1 MGWLSDKLFGK
12 KKSIDMDKIENYMKQ
27 SQGLLDNYNSG
38 MLSAYGGAASG
49 LISQGGDMRQ
59 AASRGYGNMLGMIPE
74 LSEGGRAMQG
84 MGQETYG
91 MGQSMMDPNS
101 GMNQQMF
108 NRINQQA
115 ANTGAQSMSQ
125 TGRLMAQGGVNP
137 ALAAANQRMTQN
149 QIGRG
154 TQNSYMDYMQGART
168 QGMNAMN
175 MGAGMYGQGTSAI
188 GSAVGQYGT
197 GMAGMMGA
205 HGAAGGIQAQGVDAM
220 GGWAQGGLLGA
231 QMQQGMDENVAN
243 AYMGNINA
251 SNASRASNMGM
262 LGSVVGGFLGSDK
275 KLKENIE
282 LVGTS
287 PKGYNI
293 YEFDY
298 KDKSYGNGRYRG
310 VMAQE
315 VPEASI
321 NINGTLMVNYD
332 KLDVVFERIS

>member
-1 MGWLSDKLFGK
+1 M
-12 KKSIDMDKIENYMKQ
+12 
-27 SQGLLDNYNSG
+27 
-38 MLSAYGGAASG
+38 
-49 LISQGGDMRQ
+49 
-59 AASRGYGNMLGMIPE
+59 
-74 LSEGGRAMQG
+74 
-84 MGQETYG
+84 
-91 MGQSMMDPNS
+91 
-101 GMNQQMF
+101 
-108 NRINQQA
+108 
-115 ANTGAQSMSQ
+115 
-125 TGRLMAQGGVNP
+125 
-137 ALAAANQRMTQN
+137 
-149 QIGRG
+149 
-154 TQNSYMDYMQGART
+154 
-168 QGMNAMN
+168 
-175 MGAGMYGQGTSAI
+175 
-188 GSAVGQYGT
+188 
-197 GMAGMMGA
+197 
-205 HGAAGGIQAQGVDAM
+205 
-220 GGWAQGGLLGA
+220 GA

-310 VMAQE
+310 VIAQE

-321 NINGTLMVNYD
+321 DVNGTLMVDYS